1 MGEKTDDLRDIFLD
15 VAGTD
20 TVTEDQEPAHGTLS
34 DPDEEANE
42 RQVRA
47 VVERMAERFSFETD
61 IGDDQRVTLVRAFH
75 RGDSDAELAERLSID
90 EETVCRAR
98 LELHLFRESD
108 TDAPVDWERLRSRL
122 KERDDDAAL
131 AAELGLDRDAI
142 ARYRRVLVARE
153 EARTVSHRFR
163 SAFRDVLPD
172 ADLADRLT
180 ADVTEDGLEEA
191 AADIET
197 DVSF

>member
-1 MGEKTDDLRDIFLD
+1 MDEKTDNLRDLFVD

-20 TVTEDQEPAHGTLS
+20 TVTEDQESGHGTLS
-34 DPDEEANE
+34 NPDDETVE
-42 RQVRA
+42 RQLRA
-47 VVERMAERFSFETD
+47 VIERLDEQFGFETELD
-61 IGDDQRVTLVRAFH
+61 DDQRVSVVRGFYA
-75 RGDSDAELAERLSID
+75 GDTDAELADRLSTD
-90 EETVCRAR
+90 PETAFEAR

-108 TDAPVDWERLRSRL
+108 TDAPVEWEHFRRRL
-122 KERDDDAAL
+122 KECADETAL
-131 AAELGLDRDAI
+131 AADVDLDTDAI
-142 ARYRRVLVARE
+142 ERYRRVLDARE
-153 EARTVSHRFR
+153 EARGVSHRFR
-163 SAFRDVLPD
+163 SAYRDVLPD